1 MKIGSRSGTAAV
13 TVMVPNSLGPAE
25 LLLHYGTEDQKN
37 YYLPRLAKGLEV
49 PCFGLTGPDAGSD
62 AGSIPDFGI
71 VCRAEFEGE
80 QDVLGMHVTWEKRY
94 ITLGPVATL
103 LGLAFKLYDPNEL
116 LGGKKIS
123 ALRWHSSPPA
133 QLALILVV
141 VIFHLMLPFRMVPI
155 LAKTYSSQ

>member
-1 MKIGSRSGTAAV
+1 MEQRIKRIIIFRAWQRVWRCRASDL
-13 TVMVPNSLGPAE
+13 LGQT
-25 LLLHYGTEDQKN
+25 LDRMRIN
-37 YYLPRLAKGLEV
+37 
-49 PCFGLTGPDAGSD
+49 
-62 AGSIPDFGI
+62 PDFGI